1 MMAKHIIVDAFG
13 GDEAP
18 LCNIQGAADAVK
30 ELGVTVTL
38 VGDQQK
44 IEACAKEN
52 NISLAGMTIVH
63 TDEVMGMHDT
73 PTDIVKAKRGTSMRV
88 ALDLLANGEGDGLVS
103 AGSTGALLTGA
114 TLIVKRIQ
122 GIKRPALAT
131 LVPTPDGAYLLL
143 DSGANA
149 ECRPEMLVDFAIMGN
164 EYMKRVAGLESPRIG
179 LLNVGTED
187 TKGDALRQETYAL
200 LKASDLNFVGN
211 VEARDV
217 PAGACDVLVTDGFSG
232 NVVLKLT
239 EGVAVTFFK
248 LIKRTLMSK
257 FKTKIGA
264 LLIKKDLG
272 GLKRLMDY
280 SEVGGAPFIGVKA
293 PVIKAHGS
301 SNAKAIKNAIRQA
314 ALFAESE
321 LIQAVGEAVAP
332 GKKEE

>member
-1 MMAKHIIVDAFG
+1 MAKNIIVDAFG
-13 GDEAP
+13 GDNAP
-18 LCNIQGAADAVK
+18 LCNLQGAADAVK
-30 ELGVTVTL
+30 EWDVTITL
-38 VGDQQK
+38 VGDEDA
-44 IEACAKEN
+44 IRSCAAEN
-52 NISLAGMTIVH
+52 GISLDKITIVH
-63 TDEVMGMHDT
+63 TPDVMGMHDT
-73 PTDIVKAKRGTSMRV
+73 PTEIVKSKRGTSMGV
-88 ALDLLANGEGDGLVS
+88 ALDMLARGEGDGLVS

-114 TLIVKRIQ
+114 TLIVKRIK

-149 ECRPEMLVDFAIMGN
+149 ECRPEMLMDFAIMGN
-164 EYMKRVAGLESPRIG
+164 EYMKRISGIERPRIG

-187 TKGDALRQETYAL
+187 TKGDALRQETYRL
-200 LKASDLNFVGN
+200 LQDSDLNFVGN

-239 EGVAVTFFK
+239 EGVAVTFFR

-257 FKTKIGA
+257 LKTKIGA

-272 GLKRLMDY
+272 GLKKLMDY

-301 SNAKAIKNAIRQA
+301 SNAKAIKNAIYQA
-314 ALFAESE
+314 LLFAESG
-321 LIQAVGEAVAP
+321 LIEAVGEAVYPQAQ
-332 GKKEE
+332 

>member
-1 MMAKHIIVDAFG
+1 MAKNIIVDAFG
-13 GDEAP
+13 GDNAP
-18 LCNIQGAADAVK
+18 LCNLQGAADAVK
-30 ELGVTVTL
+30 EWDVTITL
-38 VGDQQK
+38 VGDEDA
-44 IEACAKEN
+44 IRFCAAEN
-52 NISLAGMTIVH
+52 GISLDKITIVH
-63 TDEVMGMHDT
+63 TPDVMGMHDT
-73 PTDIVKAKRGTSMRV
+73 PTEIVKSKRGTSMGV
-88 ALDLLANGEGDGLVS
+88 ALDMLARGEGDGLVS

-114 TLIVKRIQ
+114 TLIVKRIK

-149 ECRPEMLVDFAIMGN
+149 ECRPEMLMDFAIMGN
-164 EYMKRVAGLESPRIG
+164 EYMKRISGIERPRIG

-187 TKGDALRQETYAL
+187 TKGDALRQETYRL
-200 LKASDLNFVGN
+200 LQDSDLNFVGN

-239 EGVAVTFFK
+239 EGVAVTFFR

-257 FKTKIGA
+257 LKTKIGA

-272 GLKRLMDY
+272 GLKKLMDY

-301 SNAKAIKNAIRQA
+301 SNAKAIKNAIYQA
-314 ALFAESE
+314 LLFAESG
-321 LIQAVGEAVAP
+321 LIEAVGEAVYPQAQ
-332 GKKEE
+332 